1 MEKIGNRN
9 FSAKETCL
17 RIGVSRP
24 TLSRLV
30 ASRQIGCFRVGIRI
44 LFSEKHITDFLSS
57 VERPANEG
65 SIRRRARVA

>member
-1 MEKIGNRN
+1 MEKIVNRN

-30 ASRQIGCFRVGIRI
+30 ASRQIGCFRVGTRL
-44 LFSEKHITDFLSS
+44 LFSEQHITNFLAS
-57 VERPANEG
+57 VERPAYE
-65 SIRRRARVA
+65 SFVRRRARVA